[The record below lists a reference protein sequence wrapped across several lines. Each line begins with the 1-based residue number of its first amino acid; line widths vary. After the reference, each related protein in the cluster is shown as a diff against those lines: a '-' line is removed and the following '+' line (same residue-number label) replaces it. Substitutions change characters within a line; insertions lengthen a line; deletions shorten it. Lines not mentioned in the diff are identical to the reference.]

1 MPTIVAL
8 SGEAQNGLVR
18 ASNLPVPSQVEEQ
31 HSKAILER
39 RYHLVLLDDDDHTYQ
54 YVIEMLG
61 TVLGYGAEKAYAL
74 ACIVDSEGRVTVET
88 ASHEQ
93 VTRHQTQI
101 HNYGPDPRIERCRGS
116 MSSVVEQ
123 AS

>member
-1 MPTIVAL
+1 M
-8 SGEAQNGLVR
+8 R

-31 HSKAILER
+31 QSEAILER
-39 RYHLVLLDDDDHTYQ
+39 PYHLVLLDDDDHTYQ

-61 TVLGYGAEKAYAL
+61 TVLGYGSEKAYAL

-88 ASHEQ
+88 ASHDQ

-101 HNYGPDPRIERCRGS
+101 HSYGPDPRIERCSGS